1 MEALFT
7 IASFAG
13 LATFADYVT
22 SNILNETLADPFV
35 RIPINATLVP
45 AFLKYMI
52 EKSRQRETDLE
63 DEEDEDI
70 NEDDGVGKSNDG
82 GRSSS

>member
-22 SNILNETLADPFV
+22 SNILNETLSDPLV
-35 RIPINATLVP
+35 RMPINAALVS
-45 AFLKYMI
+45 AFLKYI
-52 EKSRQRETDLE
+52 LEKSRQREIDLE
-63 DEEDEDI
+63 DEEDA
-70 NEDDGVGKSNDG
+70 GA
-82 GRSSS
+82 